1 MSSPPE
7 AFAAFPP
14 GLPKCATGIRG
25 LDAITNGG
33 LPRFRPTLVCGGAGT
48 GKTLLAMEFL
58 VRGIREHNENG
69 VFICFEE
76 RSTDLAQNCASLG
89 FDLPALIADRKLV
102 IDTVVID
109 AEQVTETGA
118 YNLDGLFL
126 RLDADIAA
134 VGATRIVLDSIEALF
149 ATLSRHQTLRWELR
163 RLFARLK
170 DKGITTIVTGEQ
182 GNGTLT
188 RHGLEEYVSDC
199 VLLLDQRVIN
209 NIATRRLRII
219 KYRGSTHGSNEYPF
233 LIGGHGLTV
242 LPITDSDL
250 QYTTSRDI
258 ISTGIPRLDA
268 MFSRQGCFRGGTLL
282 VTGTTGTGKTSLAAH
297 FAEAACRRGE
307 RCPYF
312 AFEESPD
319 QIERNMQS
327 IGIDLGCWVAK
338 GLLRFAAARP
348 ASFGLEVHLSV
359 MLGLTDAFAPQIVI
373 LDSVSALES
382 AGTLLDSRFMLMRMV
397 DVLKSRQITL
407 FLTSLTS
414 AALPAEQSEVGISSL
429 VDTWLV
435 LRNLEQ
441 AGERTRALYI
451 VKSRG
456 LRHSNQARELLLT
469 DHGADLVEVVV
480 GPDGKILT
488 GSARTAQELLD
499 HAAAA
504 RLQQDAAGRQAA
516 LLRKQKIME
525 ARIAEMQAEFA
536 AEAEATGMA
545 LAQLASATSDLL
557 TGRGL
562 LARQR
567 EEPGGAPVPDAA
579 RTTE

>member
-1 MSSPPE
+1 MRSPPE
-7 AFAAFPP
+7 AVAAPAP
-14 GLPKCATGIRG
+14 GLPKCPSGIRG

-33 LPRFRPTLVCGGAGT
+33 LPRGRPTLVCGGAGT

-58 VRGIREHNENG
+58 VRGIQEHHENG

-76 RSTDLAQNCASLG
+76 RATDLAQNCASLG
-89 FDLPALIADRKLV
+89 FHLPALIADRKLMV
-102 IDTVVID
+102 DPVVFGADQI
-109 AEQVTETGA
+109 TETGE

-126 RLDADIAA
+126 RLGADIAA
-134 VGATRIVLDSIEALF
+134 VGAKRVVLDSIEALF
-149 ATLSRHQTLRWELR
+149 TPLSHHQTLRGELC
-163 RLFARLK
+163 RLFAWLRE
-170 DKGITTIVTGEQ
+170 KGMTAIVTGEQ
-182 GNGTLT
+182 GDGMLT
-188 RHGLEEYVSDC
+188 RRGLEEYVSDC
-199 VLLLDQRVIN
+199 VILLDQRVIN
-209 NIATRRLRII
+209 NIATRRLRIV
-219 KYRGSTHGSNEYPF
+219 KYRGSTHGNNEYPF
-233 LIGGHGLTV
+233 LIGGHGFTV

-258 ISTGIPRLDA
+258 ISTGVPKLDA

-282 VTGTTGTGKTSLAAH
+282 VTGTAGTGKTSLAAH

-307 RCPYF
+307 RCLYF

-382 AGTLLDSRFMLMRMV
+382 AGTLLDSKFMLMRMV
-397 DVLKSRQITL
+397 DVLKSRQITV

-414 AALPAEQSEVGISSL
+414 AGLPAEQSEVGISSL
-429 VDTWLV
+429 VDTWVV
-435 LRNLEQ
+435 LRNLEH

-504 RLQQDAAGRQAA
+504 TLQQDAAGRQAA
-516 LLRKQKIME
+516 LLHKQKIME

-536 AEAEATGMA
+536 AEAAAAGVAISRLE
-545 LAQLASATSDLL
+545 SATSGLL
-557 TGRGL
+557 TDRTL

-567 EEPGGAPVPDAA
+567 EEPGGLPDAA
-579 RTTE
+579 RKTE